1 MASSSAYRNI
11 HRPPNTASRRI
22 HTSKTRCILNTGLD
36 GGPASAYKGDRRR
49 AVAARREDCFIRWL
63 WSALSKG
70 IRPMARRC
78 AVTGKGT
85 QFGNNVSHA
94 NNKNRRRFQP
104 NLQETS
110 LLSDALGR
118 TVRLRVS
125 TNAIRSIEHRGG
137 IDAFL
142 LASHDAVLSLE
153 ARRLKNQIAKA
164 RAAKPVAA

>member
-1 MASSSAYRNI
+1 
-11 HRPPNTASRRI
+11 
-22 HTSKTRCILNTGLD
+22 
-36 GGPASAYKGDRRR
+36 
-49 AVAARREDCFIRWL
+49 
-63 WSALSKG
+63 
-70 IRPMARRC
+70 MARRC

-104 NLQETS
+104 NLQVTS

-142 LASHDAVLSLE
+142 LSSHDAVLSIE

-164 RAAKPVAA
+164 REARPVAT